1 MSRMLV
7 LAYVL
12 YMIAAICGT
21 VGFVTKSKPLCIIG
35 GAAFVAALTM
45 SLSMMD

>member
-1 MSRMLV
+1 MSSMLV

-21 VGFVTKSKPLCIIG
+21 LGFVTKSKPLSIIG
-35 GAAFVAALTM
+35 GAAFVAAFAMT
-45 SLSMMD
+45 LSMMD